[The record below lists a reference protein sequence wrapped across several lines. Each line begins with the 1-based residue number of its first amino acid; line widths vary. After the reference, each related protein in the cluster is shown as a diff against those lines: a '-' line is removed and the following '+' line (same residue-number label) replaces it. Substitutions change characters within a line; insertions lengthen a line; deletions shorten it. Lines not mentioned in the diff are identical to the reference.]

1 MSTTIPAW
9 LEGRFALVV
18 GDSAGCDAVAG
29 GLAAA
34 GAQVSRATYAT
45 SHDEAAAAIASVP
58 GQVSILV
65 HDTVAVLGSPDKL
78 SLEQWRLG
86 LNAGLDSRFFYA
98 ASMGRQ
104 SIGGRYPASVLL
116 LDPPEQALGSA
127 HAAAAGATG
136 NLLKTL
142 SVEWARDGFRVN
154 SVQSRHF
161 IGDLPDEQAQSLAN
175 LAAYLASDYGAYITG
190 CAMGLDEQP

>member
-1 MSTTIPAW
+1 MSKNIPAW

-18 GDSAGCDAVAG
+18 GDSPGCDAAAR

-34 GAQVSRATYAT
+34 GARVTRASYAA
-45 SHDEAAAAIASVP
+45 SHDEAAAAISGVP
-58 GQVSILV
+58 GKLSILV
-65 HDTVAVLGSPDKL
+65 HDTIAVLGSPDQL
-78 SLEQWRLG
+78 SLDEWRRG

-98 ASMGRQ
+98 ASMGRH
-104 SIGGRYPASVLL
+104 SIAGRYPASVLL

-136 NLLKTL
+136 NLIKTL

-161 IGDLPDEQAQSLAN
+161 VGDLPDEQAQSLAN

-190 CAMGLDEQP
+190 CTMGLDEQP